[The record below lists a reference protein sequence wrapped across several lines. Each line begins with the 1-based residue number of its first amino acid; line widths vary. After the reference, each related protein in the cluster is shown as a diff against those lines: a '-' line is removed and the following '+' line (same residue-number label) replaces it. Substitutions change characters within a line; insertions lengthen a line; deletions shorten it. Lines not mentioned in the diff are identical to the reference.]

1 MGVTR
6 SREHKTTTRLNPT
19 VRMETTPRHP
29 QTKPINTLQQLERI
43 RKNNRILRTHHHAPQ
58 PPRILTQT
66 VRESGYSI
74 ERTPQRHFHT
84 MLICEHHAV
93 PLMLPSM
100 LQILPILVEK
110 SAASVTT
117 KFELSGLWIIRP
129 FALPLTPRFVTENFG
144 CDNLRAT
151 CAFLFSK
158 PSLVLVSMTPILS
171 RGSINSLETGS
182 VRS

>member
-1 MGVTR
+1 MPSTPIAVEHPALERMLRRVSLMGVTR

-100 LQILPILVEK
+100 LQILPILVAK
-110 SAASVTT
+110 SAASVT
-117 KFELSGLWIIRP
+117 GL
-129 FALPLTPRFVTENFG
+129 
-144 CDNLRAT
+144 DD
-151 CAFLFSK
+151 SY
-158 PSLVLVSMTPILS
+158 
-171 RGSINSLETGS
+171 LEQ
-182 VRS
+182 RIHQFP